1 MRAIITKAPWLLA
14 RGAPGTEGPWRPLT
28 DLEVAHW
35 QSEVARA
42 GCFSS
47 SPNSGKEHPR
57 PDARKG
63 HHRKG
68 DPASIRD
75 PRGLQWG
82 PGPRHKHSHPPLNL
96 NNSIALPENGTLKR
110 GTLTH
115 LYEKVVA
122 RLHVF
127 FKTSCAV
134 RERTHLPPKVSQ
146 TNR

>member
-1 MRAIITKAPWLLA
+1 MAPGE
-14 RGAPGTEGPWRPLT
+14 RAPGTEGPWRPLT
-28 DLEVAHW
+28 DLEVARGSLRLREQGVFQAPPTRVKRTRGRTLEKGTIEKET
-35 QSEVARA
+35 QSPSGTPGA
-42 GCFSS
+42 SS
-47 SPNSGKEHPR
+47 G
-57 PDARKG
+57 A
-63 HHRKG
+63 
-68 DPASIRD
+68 
-75 PRGLQWG
+75 

-110 GTLTH
+110 DTLTH
-115 LYEKVVA
+115 LYEKAVA